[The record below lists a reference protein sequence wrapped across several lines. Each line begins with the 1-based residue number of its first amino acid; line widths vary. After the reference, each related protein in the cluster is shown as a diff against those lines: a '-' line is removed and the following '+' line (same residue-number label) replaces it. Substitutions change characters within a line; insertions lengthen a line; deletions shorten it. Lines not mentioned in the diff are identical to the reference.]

1 MLQLNKTDALRP
13 RDIVDS
19 IPLSSPSEIFGKVG
33 RFVSRNLGMAIV
45 TMMFAGGAA
54 VLYLQQ
60 TAPTYTASVDLVID
74 TRKIKPYEQ
83 QSISGENTIDAG
95 TVQTQVEVLK
105 SRDLSLSVIRSLKLA
120 QDPEFVSPPSGLSA
134 AISSVIARF
143 SAPRAATKAS
153 PELRALAAFDK
164 MRSIGRVGQT
174 YVMEIGFQSRD
185 PEKAARIANAIAD
198 AYVRDQLD
206 AKYQATLR
214 ASSWLKE
221 RMQELRA
228 QSVEAEKAVSDFKQK
243 SNISTVDSNGKLMNE
258 QQVSEL
264 NTQLVTAHAATAE
277 ARARLDR
284 INEVLKQPIPDASVA
299 DAMHSQVIIKLRQ
312 QYLDLAG
319 REAIW
324 EGKYGVDHP
333 ATINLRNQMEELRH
347 NVSDE
352 MQKMAE
358 IYKSDLDIAEARERA
373 IRISL
378 DVSVTESHVA
388 TQARSELR
396 ELESTSQSYRT
407 MYDNILQRYTDSVQ
421 QQSFPNTEARVISPA
436 ASPEYPSNPKTMIV
450 GAAAMAGGLLLS
462 LAIATFRELTDRGF
476 RTRSQ
481 LEKTLEIT
489 CLSAV
494 PMTKSRRR
502 PLIGYK
508 KPSSSERLI
517 DGTRSR
523 DLHVLSQPMSYF
535 CEELRS
541 LKVALDAIKD
551 DSKIVGFTSAVP
563 SEGKSTLSANFAALV
578 AHTGARVLLLDAD
591 LRNPTLSERLAGS
604 PKTGLLDVIS
614 GHVQLSDA
622 IYTEPKSK
630 LEFLPTGNTEH
641 LHHTN
646 EVLASQPMEQ
656 LLSLLK
662 KKYDFILVDLPPL
675 LPIVDARAAVKV
687 VDNFVLV
694 VEWGGTSIEVVKQ
707 ALDMAPAVYER
718 LVGAVLNKVSP
729 KQLVKFES
737 YNASR
742 YHKRYFKG
750 R

>member
-1 MLQLNKTDALRP
+1 MLQLNKTDALRT
-13 RDIVDS
+13 RYIADS
-19 IPLSSPSEIFGKVG
+19 IPVSSPAELVTKIRKIA
-33 RFVSRNLGMAIV
+33 SRHLGMAFV
-45 TMMFAGGAA
+45 TMMFAGVAG
-54 VLYLQQ
+54 VYYLQQ
-60 TAPTYTASVDLVID
+60 ATPVYTAAVDLVID

-105 SRDLSLSVIRSLKLA
+105 SRELSLSVIRSLKLA
-120 QDPEFVSPPSGLSA
+120 QDPEFVAPPSGLSA
-134 AISSVIARF
+134 AISEFVARF
-143 SAPRAATKAS
+143 SAPRAVTKAS
-153 PELRALAAFDK
+153 PEVRALAAFDK
-164 MRSIGRVGQT
+164 MRTIGRVGQT

-185 PEKAARIANAIAD
+185 PDKAARIANAIAD
-198 AYVRDQLD
+198 AYVKDQLD

-214 ASSWLKE
+214 ASNWLKE

-228 QSVEAEKAVSDFKQK
+228 QSTEAEKAVSDFKQK

-277 ARARLDR
+277 TRARLDR

-333 ATINLRNQMEELRH
+333 ATVNLRSQMEELRH
-347 NVSDE
+347 NISDE
-352 MQKMAE
+352 MQKIAE

-378 DVSVTESHVA
+378 DASVSESHVA
-388 TQARSELR
+388 TQARSELH
-396 ELESTSQSYRT
+396 ELENTSQSYRT

-436 ASPEYPSNPKTMIV
+436 TSPDRPSSPKTMIV

-462 LAIATFRELTDRGF
+462 LAIAAFRELTDRGF

-481 LEKTLEIT
+481 LEKVLEIT
-489 CLSAV
+489 CLCAV
-494 PMTKSRRR
+494 PLMKSKRR
-502 PLIGYK
+502 PLTGYK
-508 KPSSSERLI
+508 KPASTERLI
-517 DGTRSR
+517 NGARSR

-551 DSKIVGFTSAVP
+551 DSKIIGFTSAVP

-578 AHTGARVLLLDAD
+578 AHTGAKVLLLDAD
-591 LRNPTLSERLAGS
+591 LRNPSLSERLAGT
-604 PKTGLLDVIS
+604 PKAGLLDVIS
-614 GHVQLSDA
+614 GRVPLGDA
-622 IYTEPKSK
+622 IFTEPKSK
-630 LEFLPTGNTEH
+630 LEFLPTGGAEH

-656 LLSLLK
+656 FLSQLK
-662 KKYDFILVDLPPL
+662 TKYDFILVDLPPL
-675 LPIVDARAAVKV
+675 LPVVDARAAVKV

-694 VEWGGTSIEVVKQ
+694 VEWGGTSIDVVKQ
-707 ALDMAPAVYER
+707 ALDMAPGVYER
-718 LVGAVLNKVSP
+718 IVGAVLNKVSP
-729 KQLVKFES
+729 KELVKFES
-737 YNASR
+737 YNASQ
-742 YHKRYFKG
+742 YHKNYFKG